1 MNNSITWE
9 GLEYPLRNRS
19 SDWYWAIGI
28 IAVALS
34 ATFVIFSNYLFAILI
49 IIGSMTLVMFAKR
62 TPRLIRF
69 EINEKG
75 IISDKLFYPYDS
87 LESFWIESGENGD
100 RILFTCNHAFVQH
113 VVFPLHD
120 VSIDDVHS
128 FLSSHLTEKEQFE
141 PLSHRLM
148 EYLGF

>member
-1 MNNSITWE
+1 MENISWE

-34 ATFVIFSNYLFAILI
+34 ATAVIFANYLFAVLI
-49 IIGSMTLVMFAKR
+49 IIGSLTLVIFAKR
-62 TPRLIRF
+62 PPRTIHF
-69 EINEKG
+69 EINDKG
-75 IISDKLFYPYDS
+75 ILSDKLFYPYTS
-87 LESFWIESGENGD
+87 LESFWIESSDRGE

-113 VVFPLHD
+113 IIFPLHD
-120 VSIDDVHS
+120 VSIDDVHAL
-128 FLSSHLTEKEQFE
+128 LSSHLAEKEQYE
-141 PLSHRLM
+141 PLSHRVM